1 MAIDWAS
8 RDKTRHSYELF
19 ARYVAPIINNNLGSI
34 PYSRQWTA
42 ERRPK
47 LMERGGI
54 GVALATEEYLR
65 KQPKTQH

>member
-1 MAIDWAS
+1 
-8 RDKTRHSYELF
+8 LF

-42 ERRPK
+42 RRRPK